1 MQTPQSR
8 NDVLWS
14 AARSCNIRSL
24 NHTCHHRHSIF
35 QPPLPVPRPQ
45 TPYNSSNP
53 RVKWLKLM
61 PYGSEVGGG
70 TNLPRDRPHG
80 SSQIRLASQLG
91 STKAP
96 GVPAS
101 FSELVPKLIDVH
113 VRVRLRH
120 NFHAIISA
128 AFSLALSYSLDLP
141 MIPFSCLCHSPHPFP
156 RS

>member
-1 MQTPQSR
+1 MQHTIVEPYMPSSSQYFSTSTSR
-8 NDVLWS
+8 PSSTDTIL
-14 AARSCNIRSL
+14 R
-24 NHTCHHRHSIF
+24 
-35 QPPLPVPRPQ
+35 

-101 FSELVPKLIDVH
+101 FPEMVPKLIDVH

-120 NFHAIISA
+120 NFHAILRNLRCFLSCSLL
-128 AFSLALSYSLDLP
+128 FSRSP